1 MGNPTKPNTR
11 TGQTASKLDSERL
24 HQGVGVAPGIAE
36 GKVLVHFQE
45 EEVIPFRDLKEEE
58 LDAEVSRF
66 KAALLATRGELIA
79 LQERLSRSPAAGDAG
94 IFDAHL
100 LVLED
105 PSLIDEV
112 IHGIHREKNNAEF
125 IFQGVSH
132 KFINTL
138 SAIDDPYL
146 RERAIDLED
155 VSRRVLR
162 HLLGKPGQRLAGHSR
177 DHIIVADDLSP
188 SDTATLNRENIAGFV
203 TEKGSKTSHSAI
215 MARSLGIP
223 AIVGL
228 EGICSELVNGDTV
241 LMDGYS
247 GKIYVNPSPATRLSY
262 QALAEVKE
270 QVEEGLGELRDL
282 EAVTRDGHRVT
293 LAANIELPEEL
304 DEVAACG
311 AEGIGLYR
319 TEFLYFNRTVPPD
332 EEEQYAVYRKVAE
345 HIAPHPVIIRTLD
358 IGGDKPTECLDLGAE
373 ENPFLGCRAIRFCLN
388 NPQIFKTQLRAILRA
403 GAHGKLRLMFPMI
416 SGLEE
421 LTHAKVLMAEAAAEL
436 TAAGIPHDGAMETGM
451 MIEVPSAAIMAES
464 LAREVDFFSV
474 GTNDLLQY
482 LMAVDRGND
491 RIAHLHDPSNPAVIR
506 VLRMIVD
513 AAHKAGIWVGVCG
526 ELAGDIEYTPML
538 VGLGFDELSA
548 SAAVVPRVKKAIRSL
563 DLPSCRNLVEES
575 LAGHHAAEIYART
588 TGLARTR
595 YPDLF

>member
-1 MGNPTKPNTR
+1 
-11 TGQTASKLDSERL
+11 
-24 HQGVGVAPGIAE
+24 
-36 GKVLVHFQE
+36 
-45 EEVIPFRDLKEEE
+45 
-58 LDAEVSRF
+58 
-66 KAALLATRGELIA
+66 
-79 LQERLSRSPAAGDAG
+79 
-94 IFDAHL
+94 
-100 LVLED
+100 
-105 PSLIDEV
+105 
-112 IHGIHREKNNAEF
+112 
-125 IFQGVSH
+125 
-132 KFINTL
+132 
-138 SAIDDPYL
+138 
-146 RERAIDLED
+146 
-155 VSRRVLR
+155 
-162 HLLGKPGQRLAGHSR
+162 
-177 DHIIVADDLSP
+177 
-188 SDTATLNRENIAGFV
+188 
-203 TEKGSKTSHSAI
+203 

-332 EEEQYAVYRKVAE
+332 EEEQYTVYRKVAE

-358 IGGDKPTECLDLGAE
+358 IGGDKPTECLDLGTE

-548 SAAVVPRVKKAIRSL
+548 SAAVVPRVKKAIRNL
-563 DLPSCRNLVEES
+563 DLCSCRNLVEES